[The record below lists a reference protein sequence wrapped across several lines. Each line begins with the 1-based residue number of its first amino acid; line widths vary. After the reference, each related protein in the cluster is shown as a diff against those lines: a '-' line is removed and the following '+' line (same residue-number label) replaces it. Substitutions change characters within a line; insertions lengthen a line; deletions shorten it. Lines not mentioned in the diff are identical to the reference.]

1 MEPVMK
7 KGSDKTQMDMLHGS
21 LGDKIFFFALP
32 LAAASILQ
40 QLFNSA
46 DLAVVGRYDSSAAMA
61 AVGSN
66 APVINLI
73 VSLFT
78 GLSVGANVVIASMIG
93 AGRQKECPRAVA
105 TIFMMALAGGVALIF
120 LGLLISRPILSLMGA
135 PEDVMNLAGEY
146 LDIYFLGMPFVM
158 VFNFAS
164 AILRARGDSRRPLI
178 ALTIA
183 GVANVF
189 LNLFFVIVMHLSVAG
204 VAIATDISGAIS
216 AVLVTWNLMHE
227 EEDFRLSFRHL
238 CFDPQYA
245 VETVKIGFPAGLQG
259 AVFALSNV
267 VIQTAINSFGADA
280 IAGASA
286 ASNFEF
292 MAYFIVNAFAQTA
305 VTFTSQNFAA
315 KQFGRCKYVLRW
327 CWGLGTVMTLALS
340 LAFWFGRDF
349 FIHFFTDDPEVIR
362 YAYVRMAFVS
372 TLEIGTGLYE
382 IPGGCLRGMGHS
394 LTPAVLTILGS
405 CVFRL
410 IYINTIFVHFRS
422 FTTLFLI
429 YPVSWLLTGSMV
441 IGAYYS
447 IRKQLF
453 AA

>member
-183 GVANVF
+183 GVA
-189 LNLFFVIVMHLSVAG
+189 
-204 VAIATDISGAIS
+204 IATDISGAIS

-292 MAYFIVNAFAQTA
+292 MAYFIINAFAQTA

-410 IYINTIFVHFRS
+410 IYINIIFVHFRS

>member
-78 GLSVGANVVIASMIG
+78 GLSVVANVVIASMIG

-259 AVFALSNV
+259 AVFA
-267 VIQTAINSFGADA
+267 
-280 IAGASA
+280 
-286 ASNFEF
+286 
-292 MAYFIVNAFAQTA
+292 
-305 VTFTSQNFAA
+305 
-315 KQFGRCKYVLRW
+315 
-327 CWGLGTVMTLALS
+327 
-340 LAFWFGRDF
+340 
-349 FIHFFTDDPEVIR
+349 
-362 YAYVRMAFVS
+362 
-372 TLEIGTGLYE
+372 
-382 IPGGCLRGMGHS
+382 
-394 LTPAVLTILGS
+394 
-405 CVFRL
+405 
-410 IYINTIFVHFRS
+410 
-422 FTTLFLI
+422 
-429 YPVSWLLTGSMV
+429 
-441 IGAYYS
+441 
-447 IRKQLF
+447 
-453 AA
+453 